1 MVVPPAAHPLI
12 KIGGKRAREALQ
24 LLDDVPVDDY
34 VLKCARC
41 ALKRTLPGGTRRPNI
56 QSAFVCRMAPGY
68 KCHSRFQVGQR
79 PRTACAF
86 AWRVCVRVRGPVY
99 T

>member
-86 AWRVCVRVRGPVY
+86 AWRVCRVRVRGPV
-99 T
+99 

>member
-68 KCHSRFQVGQR
+68 KCHSRFQVGQ
-79 PRTACAF
+79 
-86 AWRVCVRVRGPVY
+86 
-99 T
+99 